1 MCSCGTSELTLEQ
14 TGEKCWIQRASFT
27 HADLHDELVS
37 DLVALSSPFAG
48 CGDESETVCYTF
60 LLLGDQ
66 NAGKSTFLHAFTN
79 AGDASWLALA
89 SFLPIVSSS
98 LLNASLLASPAAPPM
113 DEPPFIDTDV
123 GRATMLLTLEDFA
136 FFCSE
141 FELPIATE

>member
-79 AGDASWLALA
+79 AGDSR
-89 SFLPIVSSS
+89 LPAGTVKKET
-98 LLNASLLASPAAPPM
+98 M
-113 DEPPFIDTDV
+113 V
-123 GRATMLLTLEDFA
+123 ATVRRQ
-136 FFCSE
+136 
-141 FELPIATE
+141 